1 MSIQE
6 DNNLRIILIEWLSIP
21 VNATLPE
28 GHTNLSFHPVIA
40 ALRANGIST
49 LSLFLSLS
57 DAQLANFTGFA
68 DQNAK
73 DSNNRSPLLLS
84 YIVQI
89 RQCIAFYHHRS
100 RIAKGPC
107 NPINTKD
114 DFNDYVMMLYSG
126 NATITPWYIPL
137 PPSQM
142 TAEQAELQQWTR
154 QVKLNKNDFIDFKSS
169 EYWQTTKESWATTA
183 KAQGLGHILDS
194 TFVPSNLE
202 LDQQQNF
209 YVYSIMKDKM
219 KEPTARTIV
228 TSYVST
234 RSAREC
240 WGALVDQFDTDV
252 SAEIKSQTLS
262 TFLTADRSLS
272 NGTWNGTDREYILKW
287 QETARQ
293 YNEISSAAY
302 SVIQL
307 VQFLSAAVSGISYL
321 QAVSTTIGAARRI
334 AGLDVAIP
342 YNEYIRALLN
352 AAEIHDAATKQNQGA
367 KPAVQGNNHGLVFA
381 DDVIQDGNGYSVCAH
396 DLDTPIETL
405 LVNQSLIGNQQQ
417 QRRQQRFPSSSSQ
430 ARNGNGLGKTK
441 RVFLPKSLW
450 SNLSIEAR
458 TEWIKIPEEDKAK
471 MIQYLQQIRS
481 DTSRTVST
489 HDLGNDTTEL
499 TFEEEPD
506 KATISVGVHDRI
518 LIDASSHK
526 VDGQAGSSK
535 PVSSSP
541 KSAGQDN
548 MARSDWTSTDILSQ
562 LRTGKY
568 SSYSSTSVNALMS
581 QPSNRDTRDY
591 SQKGSVSFEARVHD
605 IDFSKQKTVS
615 DETTGCI
622 LQDRARGPSQPKS
635 EGLTTPMALLS
646 SVRLWKKSLE
656 TK

>member
-107 NPINTKD
+107 NPVNTKD
-114 DFNDYVMMLYSG
+114 EFAEYVMTLYSG

-142 TAEQAELQQWTR
+142 TAEQAELQQWSR

-228 TSYVST
+228 TSYVTT
-234 RSAREC
+234 RNAREC
-240 WGALVDQFDTDV
+240 WEALVDQFDTDV

-287 QETARQ
+287 
-293 YNEISSAAY
+293 
-302 SVIQL
+302 
-307 VQFLSAAVSGISYL
+307 
-321 QAVSTTIGAARRI
+321 
-334 AGLDVAIP
+334 
-342 YNEYIRALLN
+342 
-352 AAEIHDAATKQNQGA
+352 
-367 KPAVQGNNHGLVFA
+367 
-381 DDVIQDGNGYSVCAH
+381 
-396 DLDTPIETL
+396 
-405 LVNQSLIGNQQQ
+405 
-417 QRRQQRFPSSSSQ
+417 
-430 ARNGNGLGKTK
+430 
-441 RVFLPKSLW
+441 
-450 SNLSIEAR
+450 
-458 TEWIKIPEEDKAK
+458 
-471 MIQYLQQIRS
+471 
-481 DTSRTVST
+481 
-489 HDLGNDTTEL
+489 
-499 TFEEEPD
+499 
-506 KATISVGVHDRI
+506 
-518 LIDASSHK
+518 
-526 VDGQAGSSK
+526 
-535 PVSSSP
+535 
-541 KSAGQDN
+541 
-548 MARSDWTSTDILSQ
+548 
-562 LRTGKY
+562 
-568 SSYSSTSVNALMS
+568 
-581 QPSNRDTRDY
+581 
-591 SQKGSVSFEARVHD
+591 
-605 IDFSKQKTVS
+605 
-615 DETTGCI
+615 
-622 LQDRARGPSQPKS
+622 
-635 EGLTTPMALLS
+635 
-646 SVRLWKKSLE
+646 
-656 TK
+656 